1 LQREMVEAV
10 RIAEEK
16 RLQHEMIEAA
26 RTADDECL
34 AREAEEAAK
43 KVEEQRLQHER
54 VEAVRIAKE
63 ECVQRELMEAKQKAE
78 DEHLACEAEEAA
90 KKAEEERL
98 AQEAAGI
105 AEEERVQRELIEA
118 KRKAEEEH
126 EVVQNKME
134 ERLEREMA
142 EAACTVEQRLQ
153 REMIKAK
160 CRAQEEHLVREAAQ
174 KDKEERLRCEMA
186 KTGSKAEEKER
197 VQREMI
203 EADRMAEEAAKKPDD
218 ACLALE
224 AMPKAEQD
232 RLQRKLIQAECE
244 ALEENLV
251 CEVEQI
257 CSRGQACSA
266 QEASR
271 KTAKVDKQH
280 ESIAADRSPHQDCSA
295 REAGQETENI
305 QEERSVQ
312 EAAPRFEKERLQ
324 QEMAEEAHDADQ
336 GLLQHEMIG
345 PECIAEEE
353 RVARR
358 AEERANNAEEERF
371 AQEAAHKTEEECLQQ
386 EMADA
391 VRIAEEQ
398 CVQRELIEAKWK
410 AEEEHLAHETGAA
423 AKEAEEERL
432 AWEAAQ
438 KTEEEHL
445 QREMAEAACEASEE
459 LVQRELVGA
468 KRKAEDE
475 HLASEAEDAA
485 RKAKAECLALEAVQ
499 KSQEERL
506 QREMAEA
513 VQKAQQERVQRELIE
528 VKRMAEEEHVA
539 REAEEKARIAAEDL
553 PTPEAAQK
561 TREKRWQHGITEAS
575 SIGEAGLEPADARV
589 PLLNEQD
596 ASDLQK
602 IPVKELKAACQELD
616 LPCDGRKKDLITRL
630 IMFAESQGISASQL
644 QLSQTQENDHEPARV
659 EPSAHPIEVAVKTAL
674 PGTAQPAEV
683 ENPTIEE
690 SCMGAAMAVVPPA
703 KTRAAG
709 VLGQDL
715 SSLSARDL
723 RNACAEHGLPTG
735 GSKKALLERLTP
747 MLSPGAE
754 AEAPSRKA
762 FTQEVAVT
770 APPVGP
776 QTAGSLVQDL
786 TSLSTRELRIACTEH
801 GLLTGG
807 SKMVLVERL
816 TAMVMAPIDE
826 RPPSLVNR
834 SSSVPASQPD
844 ASAQSPSRLPSLWV
858 PPTRSPLREETRAD
872 TQDIVS
878 TPSAQAGLQLQACRY
893 SPESEQVALGA
904 KSAQD
909 IVTTVAR
916 ELSLLPRHELREACL
931 RVGIPAQ
938 GSKAE
943 LVDRLAAL
951 AATDAPL
958 GEEEVLQAPR
968 PTDSPEAPPIN
979 TDGFEESQDIPASLQ
994 GLSLEALQA
1003 ACRACGLSTSGDEA
1017 ALTTRLALLMSQP
1030 ETAEMVKPLDP
1041 DPSIVQS
1048 VDQRLGYGFDEPLSH
1063 GPYHTDVSA
1072 AQPAAESCTSSSLMA
1087 CAGMQ
1092 QMKGCLSLARNSEL
1106 SGSSGLQGDVA
1117 QQSCCDSA
1125 DPRSGIC
1132 IDAARSAPKPNARGA
1147 KPPTSASGG
1156 LIAAPAETSCVAESI
1171 PIEALPP
1178 PAIESDSHW
1187 AAVASREGASLESS
1201 IPLGQPDP
1209 SAEQALVGKQLGVEL
1224 AQGIRGGGSKVTA
1237 ASGGVFTGELGRRKD
1252 VTPPLHQAAP
1262 AARNTLGNAV
1272 ISAPVPVATADSAS
1286 ATGLLMLRSIEL
1298 RRLCRERGL
1307 EATGSK
1313 EDLAVRILTLAQTGD
1328 ATPSEQE
1335 ACTPTPER
1343 QRAPA
1348 APAKLPQRQEVSG
1361 TPQARVDVALAS
1373 LPPEVLQRHASEAT
1387 TQPIVLQSA
1396 AAAGVVVAAVAEH
1409 IPAVAAQKR
1418 PGHHLWL
1425 APESPVQT
1433 RTESTDKTPSQP
1445 LAPTNLWVEPLHEHA
1460 MAVGDEV
1467 SLLKR
1472 PRTSLVAG
1480 PQGDIAPEPSAV
1492 PKLSTLWQTMSTF
1505 KITKSAFAG
1514 GVQSHAL
1521 GDAEPGAACR
1531 DAMGNA
1537 RGRANPSSK
1546 TRSVLPPPGW
1556 LLGALPTQAEAHL
1569 TNVSGQVCGL
1579 MLHVV
1584 MDPRVLHEWSYPS
1597 LMFRLR
1603 EHLQREPVTDRL
1615 VQVHRAAVWVVC
1627 APGEHATRI
1636 VANTPRSGPA
1646 LRPWGLSSC
1655 RSCQSIGRQQLLSGF
1670 QQLLVALKHHPQP
1683 RAESARHSLRSE
1695 PSQWHTAMDHTR
1707 SACESH
1713 R

>member
-1 LQREMVEAV
+1 
-10 RIAEEK
+10 
-16 RLQHEMIEAA
+16 
-26 RTADDECL
+26 
-34 AREAEEAAK
+34 
-43 KVEEQRLQHER
+43 
-54 VEAVRIAKE
+54 
-63 ECVQRELMEAKQKAE
+63 
-78 DEHLACEAEEAA
+78 
-90 KKAEEERL
+90 
-98 AQEAAGI
+98 
-105 AEEERVQRELIEA
+105 
-118 KRKAEEEH
+118 
-126 EVVQNKME
+126 
-134 ERLEREMA
+134 
-142 EAACTVEQRLQ
+142 
-153 REMIKAK
+153 
-160 CRAQEEHLVREAAQ
+160 
-174 KDKEERLRCEMA
+174 
-186 KTGSKAEEKER
+186 
-197 VQREMI
+197 
-203 EADRMAEEAAKKPDD
+203 
-218 ACLALE
+218 
-224 AMPKAEQD
+224 
-232 RLQRKLIQAECE
+232 
-244 ALEENLV
+244 
-251 CEVEQI
+251 
-257 CSRGQACSA
+257 
-266 QEASR
+266 
-271 KTAKVDKQH
+271 
-280 ESIAADRSPHQDCSA
+280 
-295 REAGQETENI
+295 
-305 QEERSVQ
+305 
-312 EAAPRFEKERLQ
+312 
-324 QEMAEEAHDADQ
+324 
-336 GLLQHEMIG
+336 
-345 PECIAEEE
+345 
-353 RVARR
+353 
-358 AEERANNAEEERF
+358 
-371 AQEAAHKTEEECLQQ
+371 
-386 EMADA
+386 
-391 VRIAEEQ
+391 
-398 CVQRELIEAKWK
+398 
-410 AEEEHLAHETGAA
+410 
-423 AKEAEEERL
+423 
-432 AWEAAQ
+432 
-438 KTEEEHL
+438 
-445 QREMAEAACEASEE
+445 
-459 LVQRELVGA
+459 
-468 KRKAEDE
+468 
-475 HLASEAEDAA
+475 
-485 RKAKAECLALEAVQ
+485 
-499 KSQEERL
+499 
-506 QREMAEA
+506 
-513 VQKAQQERVQRELIE
+513 
-528 VKRMAEEEHVA
+528 
-539 REAEEKARIAAEDL
+539 
-553 PTPEAAQK
+553 
-561 TREKRWQHGITEAS
+561 
-575 SIGEAGLEPADARV
+575 V

-1569 TNVSGQVCGL
+1569 TNVSGQVCGRSAHAARSDGSKGSSRVVVPKS
-1579 MLHVV
+1579 HVSSKRASATGTCHGQTGAGAPCRCV
-1584 MDPRVLHEWSYPS
+1584 GSVRPRGARYTYCRKHASKWARFETVGVEQLPVVPEHWAPAVTQRISAVVGRAEAPS
-1597 LMFRLR
+1597 SAQSRKRATLLEKRTIAMAHGDGPHAKRLR
-1603 EHLQREPVTDRL
+1603 IASIEASAYGTRRSPRLQQGAREKHGCRKMSGLGETVADGSQHSDT
-1615 VQVHRAAVWVVC
+1615 HRDL
-1627 APGEHATRI
+1627 GLHSRI
-1636 VANTPRSGPA
+1636 VAGSDCLLPQQPVRSAVAHKSQLPARSSCIPAVVDDSMLLPRTGCDVAAESSLLAPRSARTSLAAKAP
-1646 LRPWGLSSC
+1646 LRAGVAAPKSLADVL
-1655 RSCQSIGRQQLLSGF
+1655 QLL
-1670 QQLLVALKHHPQP
+1670 PQ
-1683 RAESARHSLRSE
+1683 
-1695 PSQWHTAMDHTR
+1695 
-1707 SACESH
+1707 
-1713 R
+1713 